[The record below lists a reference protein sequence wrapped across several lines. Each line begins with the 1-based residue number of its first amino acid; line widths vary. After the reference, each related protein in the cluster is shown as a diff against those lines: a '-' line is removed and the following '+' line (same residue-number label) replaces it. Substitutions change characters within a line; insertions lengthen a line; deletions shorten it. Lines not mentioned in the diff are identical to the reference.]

1 MGRGCNAVYS
11 ITGCDKSNLL
21 LLAPTLENYLSTH
34 YQTLVENRYFMH
46 NNEIT
51 SFRKY
56 PQEIGG
62 SVTVTQGIQVEV
74 QAIL

>member
-1 MGRGCNAVYS
+1 
-11 ITGCDKSNLL
+11 
-21 LLAPTLENYLSTH
+21 
-34 YQTLVENRYFMH
+34 VENRYFMH

-62 SVTVTQGIQVEV
+62 SLTITQGIQVEV

>member
-1 MGRGCNAVYS
+1 
-11 ITGCDKSNLL
+11 
-21 LLAPTLENYLSTH
+21 
-34 YQTLVENRYFMH
+34 MH

-62 SVTVTQGIQVEV
+62 SVSITQGIQVEV
-74 QAIL
+74 QAILQHMFCRFDKEIFEQVPKYFYVYQVRISVVPPG